1 MLSQAV
7 LLEKKAMCMCVC
19 VGGGGLVVSISGDL
33 STSLFCY
40 LVPDAASEYYLPL
53 ATTLLYSTSTVP
65 LIPSLRVPP
74 ISTVQVPVV
83 VLLLGRVPPK
93 GLIFLYQAD
102 KTAIN

>member
-1 MLSQAV
+1 MCTV
-7 LLEKKAMCMCVC
+7 LLYLIPHFLRYSA
-19 VGGGGLVVSISGDL
+19 LIPSI

-53 ATTLLYSTSTVP
+53 ATTLLYSSTVP
-65 LIPSLRVPP
+65 LVPSLRVPP

-93 GLIFLYQAD
+93 GLI
-102 KTAIN
+102 